1 MSLSALE
8 SIQNYYKNNQTSIIV
23 QELAKIQKTVEI
35 EKDPLSSR
43 AKVFKE
49 ENSVIDDQTKKFLI
63 EYLTFNKDDV
73 KLLIQNRRK
82 TKHPKFDQTKPI
94 STIFPVLAIGM
105 IATIVLIVMRF
116 INPLKILNISPEAIK
131 FGFSFF
137 GAI

>member
-35 EKDPLSSR
+35 EKDPLSSM